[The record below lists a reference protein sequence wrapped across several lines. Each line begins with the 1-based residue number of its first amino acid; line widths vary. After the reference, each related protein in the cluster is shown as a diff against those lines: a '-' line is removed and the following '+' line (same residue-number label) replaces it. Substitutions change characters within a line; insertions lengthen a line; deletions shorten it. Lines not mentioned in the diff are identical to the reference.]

1 MLKLKSFTK
10 KTPKFSLPLKS
21 TTGVQTK
28 LFIRPITKQ
37 QIRYFTT
44 EKQNENKDQKMEE
57 KIFEE
62 NLNEDVPVE
71 KGFWTTLF
79 SLWGNL
85 VIRYAMIAGISII
98 VIYTGWSVWSFF
110 TNL

>member
-1 MLKLKSFTK
+1 MLKTKLKAFTK
-10 KTPKFSLPLKS
+10 NTSKYLKPLGS
-21 TTGVQTK
+21 SQTK
-28 LFIRPITKQ
+28 IYIRPITKQ
-37 QIRYFTT
+37 QIRYFST
-44 EKQNENKDQKMEE
+44 EKQNENKDQKKEE

-62 NLNEDVPVE
+62 NLNEEVPVE

-98 VIYTGWSVWSFF
+98 VIYAGWSVWSFF